1 MSVLGSIVCGIIV
14 VFVAFVVIGSIVLNM
29 ERDIYD

>member
-1 MSVLGSIVCGIIV
+1 MSVLGSIVCGIV
-14 VFVAFVVIGSIVLNM
+14 VVIVAFFAIGAAVLNM